1 MEPREK
7 KTYLVI
13 FQIAERA
20 NREKLRGAMKLLA
33 SYCPL
38 SNTAWAIVS
47 DKPAS
52 ELRDNFAKFVV
63 NPDRLYVIEAGGTGA
78 WRNAISK
85 EHTDWLKANL

>member
-7 KTYLVI
+7 KTYVVI
-13 FQIAERA
+13 FQIAERV
-20 NREKLRGAMKLLA
+20 NREALRQAFRSLN

-38 SNTAWAIVS
+38 SNTAWAITS
-47 DKPAS
+47 DKSAE
-52 ELRDNFAKFVV
+52 ELRDEFAKFTVK
-63 NPDRLYVIEAGGTGA
+63 PDRLYVLEAGGTGA